1 MPSVHIK
8 KQILVRK
15 LYFSLKKWYIADG
28 CLYIKYAN
36 I

>member
-1 MPSVHIK
+1 MPSVHVK

-28 CLYIKYAN
+28 CLYIKYVSM
-36 I
+36 